1 MIQPQ
6 WSSLLFHFHI
16 IENAVSFAKSRHHHH
31 HLPHTRACQTPGEKT
46 SGKWESLR
54 GVRLFATPWTISHQ
68 APWNSPDK
76 NTAVGSHPLLQGIF
90 QTQGMNLGLPHCSLP
105 SGLPGKPL
113 LMFKAQLE
121 VLSCV
126 PSSSSLPPLKCPIY
140 STSSLSRPFA
150 STQSQCMLLLFLL
163 KIYILPK
170 ARPVARDT
178 SMNSTIKVVII
189 IELTLARGQ
198 DSLPQDIPHW
208 HIILHWSHSWCGA
221 TCFINKTAAQQQY
234 SGPLLS
240 PESRK

>member
-31 HLPHTRACQTPGEKT
+31 LLPHTRACQTPGEKT

-90 QTQGMNLGLPHCSLP
+90 PTQGLNLGLPHCSLP

-140 STSSLSRPFA
+140 STSSLSLDP
-150 STQSQCMLLLFLL
+150 
-163 KIYILPK
+163 
-170 ARPVARDT
+170 
-178 SMNSTIKVVII
+178 
-189 IELTLARGQ
+189 
-198 DSLPQDIPHW
+198 
-208 HIILHWSHSWCGA
+208 LH
-221 TCFINKTAAQQQY
+221 
-234 SGPLLS
+234 LLS
-240 PESRK
+240 HNACCSYFC